1 MIFVKTNK
9 SVAFRLHDSTII
21 TYAINNDKMLFNFKY
36 LLVSNHKYTKL
47 YISNPVF
54 CFFVLHVLQHFAFSL
69 NVFLSYPDNKQRRN
83 EMSPFAFLV
92 VLQIK
97 KPQR

>member
-54 CFFVLHVLQHFAFSL
+54 CFFCSTCLTT
-69 NVFLSYPDNKQRRN
+69 LSQLL
-83 EMSPFAFLV
+83 PFAFLDC
-92 VLQIK
+92 VLSE
-97 KPQR
+97 RVFVLS